1 MRIFS
6 ASQIVSENIFPNLQI
21 AFGEA
26 PAVHNCFLSNTFI
39 WYRRCGIEMIEAH
52 QTIKLHWLRA
62 SRLNPRKELRPT
74 HALHVLISEPD
85 SHLWPL
91 GCTRFRRQDMA
102 HAQERIGGVMSSAV
116 ANAEPRIRC
125 RITERN
131 HFFMGDK
138 SLSISTR
145 ELSGNFW
152 EKRRELYPAKLLDC
166 RLTSES
172 KEFKARTIWWR
183 WFDEFVLGCYRLPRM
198 RVKVNAG
205 LAAGSC
211 HL

>member
-1 MRIFS
+1 MGIFS

-26 PAVHNCFLSNTFI
+26 PAVHNCFLGNTFI

-131 HFFMGDK
+131 HFLKIWVSSWG
-138 SLSISTR
+138 TR
-145 ELSGNFW
+145 VLAFLHANFW
-152 EKRRELYPAKLLDC
+152 EC
-166 RLTSES
+166 
-172 KEFKARTIWWR
+172 
-183 WFDEFVLGCYRLPRM
+183 LGKKTWTLP
-198 RVKVNAG
+198 G
-205 LAAGSC
+205 
-211 HL
+211 